1 MESCLKLIQRKSYNK
16 FGVICLYTQ
25 SAYNL
30 PLYTIWCNLPLHN
43 LLIINFGIVLLL
55 SIIYA
60 YSVKHRVEIFA
71 NPLSST
77 PIDAKDQS
85 QPLSAILQAAT
96 DPLAHQNSIRYSV
109 FTLYVTHLI
118 LCRIIPLILFAARLS
133 NSSNFPV
140 QFHCQ

>member
-71 NPLSST
+71 NPLSLT
-77 PIDAKDQS
+77 PFDAKDQS
-85 QPLSAILQAAT
+85 QPLSAISQAAT
-96 DPLAHQNSIRYSV
+96 YPYDTIDIVCSTSLKFVEFSGPISLSV
-109 FTLYVTHLI
+109 TKGHHKYFLHKLHTK
-118 LCRIIPLILFAARLS
+118 
-133 NSSNFPV
+133 
-140 QFHCQ
+140 